1 MTVLLEVKNL
11 SKSYQQKSYWF
22 KKQSTTVLEPISF
35 TIEAHKTLAI
45 MGEDG
50 AGKSTLA
57 KILVGAEPAS
67 SGDIYL
73 NGQAL
78 QKGSYKQRCQHIRMI
93 FQDSG
98 TTLNPSLT
106 ILQLLDEPLKLN
118 TSFNE
123 KKRKALIRATLQ
135 KVGLLGDHMNF
146 YPHMFSG
153 GQKQRISLA
162 RAIILQPQVIILDE
176 ALAALDPSLR
186 SQMINL
192 LLDLQEQMG
201 LAYILISHSLG
212 IIRHF
217 SDDIMVLS
225 EGKVVEAGKT
235 LEVMNKPQHKV
246 TQKLLMNQK
255 FQLKPKKQI
264 QRRS

>member
-1 MTVLLEVKNL
+1 MTELLKVVEL
-11 SKSYQQKSYWF
+11 SKSYQQKGSWF
-22 KKQSTTVLEPISF
+22 SKKDTTVLAPISF
-35 TIEAHKTLAI
+35 NIATNKTLAI
-45 MGEDG
+45 IGEAG
-50 AGKSTLA
+50 SGKSTLA
-57 KILVGAEPAS
+57 KLLVGAEPAS
-67 SGDIYL
+67 SGNIYL
-73 NGQAL
+73 NGQVL
-78 QKGSYKQRCQHIRMI
+78 QDSSYKQRCQHIRMI

-118 TSFNE
+118 THFSE
-123 KKRKALIRATLQ
+123 LKRKELIRTTLQ

-192 LLDLQEQMG
+192 LLDLQQQMG
-201 LAYILISHSLG
+201 LAYILISHNLG

-225 EGKVVEAGKT
+225 HGRVVESGKT

-246 TQKLLMNQK
+246 TKKLLMNQN
-255 FQLKPKKQI
+255 FHLKSHK
-264 QRRS
+264 

>member
-1 MTVLLEVKNL
+1 VAELLKVKAL
-11 SKSYQQKSYWF
+11 SKSYQQRDFWLRKSIIP
-22 KKQSTTVLEPISF
+22 VLEPISF
-35 TIEAHKTLAI
+35 SIKAHKTLAI
-45 MGEDG
+45 IGETG
-50 AGKSTLA
+50 SGKSTLA
-57 KILVGAEPAS
+57 RVLVGAEQAS
-67 SGDIYL
+67 SGQIFL
-73 NGQAL
+73 NGQLL
-78 QKGSYKQRCQHIRMI
+78 QDGSYKQRCQHIRMI

-118 TSFNE
+118 TPFNE
-123 KKRKALIRATLQ
+123 KKRTELIRTTLQ

-192 LLDLQEQMG
+192 LLDLQQQMG
-201 LAYILISHSLG
+201 LAYILISHNLG

-217 SDDIMVLS
+217 SDDILVLS
-225 EGKVVEAGKT
+225 QGSVVETGKT
-235 LEVMNKPQHKV
+235 LEVMKNPQHKV
-246 TQKLLMNQK
+246 TQKLLMNQN
-255 FQLKPKKQI
+255 FQLKPVKKQ
-264 QRRS
+264 

>member
-1 MTVLLEVKNL
+1 MSANMTVLLRVNEL
-11 SKSYQQKSYWF
+11 SKSYHSKNFGF
-22 KKQSTTVLEPISF
+22 KKKSITALAPTSF
-35 TIEAHKTLAI
+35 SVEAHKTLAI
-45 MGEDG
+45 IGETG
-50 AGKSTLA
+50 SGKSTLA
-57 KILVGAEPAS
+57 KLLVGAEPAS

-73 NGQAL
+73 NGQLL
-78 QKGSYKQRCQHIRMI
+78 QDSSYKQRCQYIRMI

-118 TSFNE
+118 TLFNE
-123 KKRKALIRATLQ
+123 NKRKELIRLTLQ
-135 KVGLLGDHMNF
+135 KVGLLGEHMNF

-192 LLDLQEQMG
+192 LLDLQQQMG
-201 LAYILISHSLG
+201 LAYILISHNLG

-217 SDDIMVLS
+217 SDDIIVLS
-225 EGKVVEAGKT
+225 QGKVVESGKT
-235 LEVMNKPQHKV
+235 LDVMSKPTHKA
-246 TQKLLMNQK
+246 TQKLLMNQN
-255 FQLKPKKQI
+255 FHLKSKHL
-264 QRRS
+264 

>member
-1 MTVLLEVKNL
+1 MTELLKVTEL
-11 SKSYQQKSYWF
+11 SKTYLRRGFWLNKE
-22 KKQSTTVLEPISF
+22 STTVLEPISF
-35 TIEAHKTLAI
+35 TIDAHKTLAI
-45 MGEDG
+45 IGETSS
-50 AGKSTLA
+50 GKSTLA
-57 KILVGAEPAS
+57 KLLVGAEQAT
-67 SGDIYL
+67 SGRIFL
-73 NGQAL
+73 NGQEL
-78 QKGSYKQRCQHIRMI
+78 HEGSYKQRCQHIRMI

-118 TSFNE
+118 TPFNE
-123 KKRKALIRATLQ
+123 DKRKDLIRSTLQ

-192 LLDLQEQMG
+192 LLDLQQQMG
-201 LAYILISHSLG
+201 LAYILISHNLG

-217 SDDIMVLS
+217 SDELMVLS
-225 EGKVVEAGKT
+225 QGKVVESGKT
-235 LEVMNKPQHKV
+235 MEVMRRPQHKI
-246 TQKLLMNQK
+246 TQKLLMNQN
-255 FQLKPKKQI
+255 FQLKPLGKL
-264 QRRS
+264 